1 MRSINTQ
8 AHSHLVP
15 AETMC
20 KSSTHLKDL
29 KVGDLIYADIII
41 NIADVADSKSKS
53 TTMTK

>member
-1 MRSINTQ
+1 M
-8 AHSHLVP
+8 P
-15 AETMC
+15 AETMS